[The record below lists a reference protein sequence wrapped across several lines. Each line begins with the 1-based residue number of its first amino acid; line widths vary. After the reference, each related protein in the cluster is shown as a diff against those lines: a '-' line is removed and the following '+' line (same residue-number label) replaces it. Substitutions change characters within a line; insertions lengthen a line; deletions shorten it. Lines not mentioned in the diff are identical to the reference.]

1 VIIRQEDD
9 EEFEVVGSMKDPT
22 RFPQRIRVAARAL
35 YLEEAFGRFV
45 ISHDRDPG
53 VITIQRDK

>member
-1 VIIRQEDD
+1 
-9 EEFEVVGSMKDPT
+9 
-22 RFPQRIRVAARAL
+22 VAARAL

-53 VITIQRDK
+53 VVTIQRHI